1 VVGQPSV
8 GGLSEQLY
16 RALVADYPDHAQGT
30 RPVHAVG
37 IGATGYFVPSA
48 VASSYSTAEHF
59 AGERIPV
66 TVRFS
71 NGTGSPVERDHAL
84 DVRGLATKFHLP
96 SGHTADLIMITLPQF
111 FARTPKDFLGF
122 AAAGDPKPDRGE
134 SWLGRLLDR
143 LQLRQPA
150 PPPDPEV
157 PDDGTAGVLA
167 YANRHMSARAGT
179 VDALLLVTPTSYA
192 RVTYHA
198 LHAFKLTG
206 PDGTVRYARF
216 TWEPVAGVRPLQGK
230 RVPDDYLHTE
240 LAVRLRH
247 GPARFVLRMVLA
259 GQGDPVDDPTKWWDT
274 TRVRVVMGELVITG
288 LVEDQEADC
297 ERLSFNPKRT
307 APGFE
312 GNPHDPILAARGQA
326 YEYSCGLRGGT
337 GCPMDGGGW

>member
-1 VVGQPSV
+1 VVAQPSV

-37 IGATGYFVPSA
+37 IGAAGYFVPSD
-48 VASSYSTAEHF
+48 VASSYSKAEHF
-59 AGERIPV
+59 AGDRIPV
-66 TVRFS
+66 TMRFS
-71 NGTGSPVERDHAL
+71 NGTGSPVERDRAL

-96 SGHTADLIMITLPQF
+96 SGRDADLIMITLPQF
-111 FARTPKDFLGF
+111 FAATPKDFLGF
-122 AAAGDPKPDRGE
+122 AAAGDPKPDHGE
-134 SWLGRLLDR
+134 SWLRRLIDK
-143 LQLRQPA
+143 LQLRQSA

-198 LHAFKLTG
+198 LHVFKLTSA
-206 PDGTVRYARF
+206 DSTVRYARF
-216 TWEPVAGVRPLQGK
+216 TWEPVAGVRPLQG
-230 RVPDDYLHTE
+230 RAVPDDYLRTE
-240 LAVRLRH
+240 LAARLNR

-259 GQGDPVDDPTKWWDT
+259 GQGDPLDDPTKWWDT
-274 TRVRVVMGELVITG
+274 TRVRVVMGELVITD
-288 LVEDQEADC
+288 LAEDQGAGC
-297 ERLSFNPKRT
+297 ERLSFNPGRA

-312 GNPHDPILAARGQA
+312 GYEGDPILAARAQA
-326 YEYSCGLRGGT
+326 YEYSCGLRGGS
-337 GCPMDGGGW
+337 GCPMNGGVW